1 MSLAQARMPAPSFEN
16 ARDSS
21 PPLTF
26 QFFKNDDCV
35 FVDGHYLT
43 RNVPGKILWKL
54 LSEHAR
60 SGRTSFAN
68 RELRLD
74 PRLGL
79 PPNRDNLEARLT
91 LLRKRL
97 EERCP
102 SVSLRS
108 TARGRFELSIARKME
123 LVEREHG

>member
-1 MSLAQARMPAPSFEN
+1 MIAVAAEL
-16 ARDSS
+16 
-21 PPLTF
+21 PPLRF
-26 QFFKNDDCV
+26 EFFKNDDCV

-54 LSEHAR
+54 LNEHAS
-60 SGRTSFAN
+60 SGSTAFAN

-79 PPNRDNLEARLT
+79 PALRDNLESRLI

-102 SVSLRS
+102 EVSMKS
-108 TARGRFELSIARKME
+108 TERGRFELRVARDIA
-123 LVEREHG
+123 LVEREHA

>member
-1 MSLAQARMPAPSFEN
+1 MTALSTEHPGSASR
-16 ARDSS
+16 
-21 PPLTF
+21 TF

-35 FVDGHYLT
+35 FVDGSYLV

-54 LSEHAR
+54 LNEHAT
-60 SGRTSFAN
+60 SGRTRFAN

-79 PPNRDNLEARLT
+79 PAQRDNLEARLI

-97 EERCP
+97 DERCP
-102 SVSLRS
+102 GVSLKS
-108 TARGRFELSIARKME
+108 TARGRFELTVACE
-123 LVEREHG
+123 LQLVEREHA

>member
-1 MSLAQARMPAPSFEN
+1 VTPAHVLKLEPQDEGK
-16 ARDSS
+16 ADVA
-21 PPLTF
+21 PLTF

-35 FVDGHYLT
+35 FVNGYYLT

-54 LSEHAR
+54 LREHAQ

-79 PPNRDNLEARLT
+79 PPVRDNLEARLI

-97 EERCP
+97 EQRCP
-102 SVSLRS
+102 SVSLRP
-108 TARGRFELSIARKME
+108 TARGRFELRVARE
-123 LVEREHG
+123 LTLVEREHG

>member
-1 MSLAQARMPAPSFEN
+1 MNQTLSDRTDE
-16 ARDSS
+16 
-21 PPLTF
+21 PLPLSF

-35 FVDGHYLT
+35 FVDGYYLV

-54 LSEHAR
+54 LKEHAS
-60 SGRTSFAN
+60 SGRTAFSN

-79 PPNRDNLEARLT
+79 PELKDNLESRLH
-91 LLRKRL
+91 LLRRRL

-102 SVSLRS
+102 ALRLERS
-108 TARGRFELSIARKME
+108 QRGRFELRATRQILLE
-123 LVEREHG
+123 ERDYA